1 MLPIT
6 QKRKDL
12 ILIGGGHAHALALR
26 MLAMQPM
33 PDVRIT
39 LISPASHTPYSGM
52 LPGLIAGHY
61 TFEQTHID
69 LVRLSEWA
77 QARFICAEV
86 TSIDPV
92 ARTVSV
98 PGRPAI
104 GYDVLSL
111 DIGSQPELDS
121 VAGAREFA
129 TPVKPVADLWQRWNG
144 FRTASDVTPARI
156 AVVGGGAGGVELVLA
171 MAHRQRGSTQS
182 FDLYCGGDDILVD
195 YNASARR
202 SVYRALEQLGVGV
215 HCGKRVIEV
224 SADALHFGPNDS
236 ASFDQLFWCTGAA
249 AAPWVGASGLDV
261 DDRGFLQVDDQ
272 LRALNNDQVFAA
284 GDIATQINHPRPK
297 AGVYAVRQAPVL
309 AHNLRAALNAT
320 PLRQHRPQ
328 KRFLSLV
335 SLGDRRAVADRGPF
349 SLVGDWVWRWK
360 DHIDSTFMR
369 QFSQLPTM
377 SRVSSSPIT
386 DIEQEQAPCGG
397 CGAKVDAASLASVL
411 ESLSMRYPELVAAA
425 GAEDAVAL
433 PGGGAPLWQSVDA
446 LREMVRD
453 PFVMGQVAA
462 NHALSDLYACGL
474 KPLSALALVTIP
486 FAGDTVAARELE
498 QYLAGALEVFSVAGC
513 VLAGGHSM
521 QGAELNLGFVVN
533 GAPMTAESS
542 ALTKRGVRT
551 GDRLILTKPLG
562 TGVVFAANMLHK
574 ADGRDVMG
582 AIETMLLSN
591 HAAADVAVTCDA
603 SALTDITGFGLA
615 GHLGE
620 MLGPHQQAELFLTKL
635 PLIPGAQDALAQ
647 GITSTLHESNVT
659 AFAKTVALDSD
670 LDAAITNILYD
681 PQTSGGLLMAIAP
694 ENVEAALLQLAANGC
709 PDAAEIGSLRT
720 LANVE
725 ASAEAEASSTRITL
739 RSQRST

>member
-1 MLPIT
+1 MLPIA

-12 ILIGGGHAHALALR
+12 VLIGGGHAHALALR

-61 TFEQTHID
+61 TFEQAHID

-77 QARFICAEV
+77 QVRFICAEV

-129 TPVKPVADLWQRWNG
+129 TPVKPVAGLWQRWNG
-144 FRTASDVTPARI
+144 FRAASDGTPARV

-171 MAHRQRGSTQS
+171 MACRQRGSTQR
-182 FDLYCGGDDILVD
+182 FDLYCGGEDILVD
-195 YNASARR
+195 YNVSARR
-202 SVYRALEQLGVGV
+202 SVYRALEHFDVGV
-215 HCGKRVIEV
+215 HCGKRVTEV
-224 SADALHFGPNDS
+224 SADALHFGPKDS

-261 DDRGFLQVDDQ
+261 DGRGFLQVDDQ
-272 LRALNNDQVFAA
+272 LRALNSDQVFAA
-284 GDIATQINHPRPK
+284 GDIATQVNHPRPK

-360 DHIDSTFMR
+360 DHIDTTFMR

-377 SRVSSSPIT
+377 SRASSSPIA
-386 DIEQEQAPCGG
+386 DVEQAQAPCGG

-411 ESLSMRYPELVAAA
+411 GSLSTRYPGLVVAA

-433 PGGGAPLWQSVDA
+433 PGGAPLWQSVDA

-474 KPLSALALVTIP
+474 KPISALALVTIP
-486 FAGDTVAARELE
+486 FASDTVAARELE
-498 QYLAGALEVFSVAGC
+498 QYLAGALEVFSVTGC

-533 GAPMTAESS
+533 GAPMAAESS

-591 HAAADVAVTCDA
+591 HAAAEVAVACGA
-603 SALTDITGFGLA
+603 SALTDITGFGIA

-620 MLGPHQQAELFLTKL
+620 MLGPHQQAELILTKL
-635 PLIPGAQDALAQ
+635 PLMPGAQDALAQ

-659 AFAKTVALDSD
+659 AFADTVALDSD
-670 LDAAITNILYD
+670 LDASITNILYD
-681 PQTSGGLLMAIAP
+681 PQTSGGLLMAVAP
-694 ENVEAALLQLAANGC
+694 EDVDTAVQQLAARGC
-709 PDAAEIGSLRT
+709 PDAAEIGSVRT
-720 LANVE
+720 LAQVE
-725 ASAEAEASSTRITL
+725 ASAEAEASSKRITV
-739 RSQRST
+739 RSQPST